1 MHVKILKVA
10 LIYHEDKID
19 PEDVITEYL
28 DRYFI
33 RNAYLILNGFLHEK
47 LHNVPKISDTIT
59 PKSLKF
65 TVEQVEKNRSTKIC
79 IQKIKNKSEDD
90 N

>member
-1 MHVKILKVA
+1 LKVA
-10 LIYHEDKID
+10 LIYHEDKLD
-19 PEDVITEYL
+19 PEEIINEYFDTDVSYGNDYL
-28 DRYFI
+28 T
-33 RNAYLILNGFLHEK
+33 LNGLLHEK

-59 PKSLKF
+59 QSLKF

-90 N
+90 S